1 MEGGGRM
8 YGSEETVELSPF
20 VRMGRHQG
28 QRGSP
33 GRQGQFNK
41 VDGVWIF
48 LISRQ
53 SWTAVGA

>member
-1 MEGGGRM
+1 M

-20 VRMGRHQG
+20 VRVGRHQG

-41 VDGVWIF
+41 VSGVWIF